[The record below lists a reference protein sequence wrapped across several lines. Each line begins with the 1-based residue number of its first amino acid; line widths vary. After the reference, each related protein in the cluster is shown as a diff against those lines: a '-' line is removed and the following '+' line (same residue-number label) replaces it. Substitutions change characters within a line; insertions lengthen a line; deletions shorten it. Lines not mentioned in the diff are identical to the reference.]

1 MVEISRAETK
11 PEQTDLMTPAVEF
24 RNVSFSYE
32 DKKVLN
38 DLSFKLAQGEIKI
51 ILSGSGG
58 GKSTILKLILGL
70 LKPDKGQIFI
80 DGEDITP
87 LDEDGLRQVRDK
99 MGMVFQEG
107 ALFDSLSVY
116 ENVAFRL
123 QEHEVPE
130 EEIEEEV
137 RSLLKFVKLEDAI
150 DKMPSELSGG
160 MRRRVGIARALV
172 GDPKIVM
179 FDEP

>member
-1 MVEISRAETK
+1 MVEISNPETS
-11 PEQTDLMTPAVEF
+11 PEQTDPITAAVEF
-24 RNVSFSYE
+24 RNVSFSYD
-32 DKKVLN
+32 DKRVLN

-87 LDEDGLRQVRDK
+87 LDEDGLQRVRDK

-107 ALFDSLSVY
+107 ALFDSLSLY
-116 ENVAFRL
+116 ENVALRC
-123 QEHEVPE
+123 PE
-130 EEIEEEV
+130 Q
-137 RSLLKFVKLEDAI
+137 EDAA
-150 DKMPSELSGG
+150 KA
-160 MRRRVGIARALV
+160 V
-172 GDPKIVM
+172 
-179 FDEP
+179 